1 MNVLKSTSF
10 LLFSITFTWSSYG
23 MTTLSAKEV
32 KVQAAKEAKAI
43 EVEASLSDD
52 HPAIEEGVT
61 CADCHEIKL
70 DAKTT
75 ATQVWLT
82 GEYLGFAKNE
92 GAMKNEKVKV
102 LLAEDDKNLGT
113 ILKSYLEAK
122 GYPTT
127 LCVNGEV
134 AFIEFNKNEYDFCI
148 VDVMMP
154 VKDGFTLA
162 KEIRNIDKK
171 VPILFLTAKSM
182 QEDKLKGFEIG
193 ADDYLTKPFNMEELL
208 ARMEAILRRS
218 ITEKDDGPEGDTYIL
233 GKMQFNFVRQTLS
246 MGEKEVKLTSKEAA
260 LLKLLCQNLNEV
272 VDRSLALN
280 KIWFDDSYFNA
291 RSMDVYIT
299 KLRKYL
305 KMDPTVELINVHGIG
320 FKLVTR

>member
-1 MNVLKSTSF
+1 M
-10 LLFSITFTWSSYG
+10 
-23 MTTLSAKEV
+23 
-32 KVQAAKEAKAI
+32 
-43 EVEASLSDD
+43 D
-52 HPAIEEGVT
+52 
-61 CADCHEIKL
+61 
-70 DAKTT
+70 
-75 ATQVWLT
+75 
-82 GEYLGFAKNE
+82 
-92 GAMKNEKVKV
+92 NEKVKV

-122 GYPTT
+122 GYPAT
-127 LCVNGEV
+127 LCVNGQE
-134 AFIEFNKNEYDFCI
+134 AFLEFNKNEYDFCI

-218 ITEKDDGPEGDTYIL
+218 FTENEEPEGDTYEL
-233 GKMQFNFVRQTLS
+233 GKMEFNFVRQTLS
-246 MGEKEVKLTSKEAA
+246 AGKEEVKLTSKEAA

-272 VDRSLALN
+272 VDRSVALN
-280 KIWFDDSYFNA
+280 KIWLDDSYFNA

-305 KMDPTVELINVHGIG
+305 KMDPSVELLNVHGVG